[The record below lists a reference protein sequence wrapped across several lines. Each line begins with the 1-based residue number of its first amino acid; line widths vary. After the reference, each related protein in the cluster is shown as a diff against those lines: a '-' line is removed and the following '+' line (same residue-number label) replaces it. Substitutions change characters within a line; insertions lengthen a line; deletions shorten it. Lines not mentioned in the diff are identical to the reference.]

1 MLLQVGGEFT
11 DTVMLNHMKVGSRV
25 VVVGAISVYNAQ
37 DQDPPK
43 GETGLINCKPNQNLW

>member
-37 DQDPPK
+37 DPDPPK
-43 GETGLINCKPNQNLW
+43 GERSIINCKPNQILW